1 VIALTV
7 RTRRRLHQVS
17 GAARSPIASRITAR
31 PRLAA
36 GLLLLGTGAGAEILA
51 GPVAGGLAAVYAVLG
66 FLVWLRIRRAKARA
80 AAWSEALDALSGLA
94 ADLRAGLAPA
104 NALAAH
110 WRIEAVPLVRERVSV
125 AWRVAEAT
133 GAPLADLLDRLD
145 ADLRGL
151 QRVRLSAA
159 AHAAGT
165 RATAVLLALLPLAG
179 IGVGYGMGA
188 DPLRV
193 LLHTPVG
200 TGCAAGAVLLQLAG
214 MAWAERLSRPPGGLT

>member
-1 VIALTV
+1 VIALAV

-17 GAARSPIASRITAR
+17 GAERAPFGSRILAH

-36 GLLLLGTGAGAEILA
+36 SIAGLGSGLGVGIPA
-51 GPVAGGLAAVYAVLG
+51 GPVAGGLATVYAVLG
-66 FLVWLRIRRAKARA
+66 FVVWRRIRWARVRAL
-80 AAWSEALDALSGLA
+80 AWSEALDALCALA

-104 NALAAH
+104 SALAEH
-110 WRIEAVPLVRERVSV
+110 WRIAEVPLVRDRVSV

-145 ADLRGL
+145 ADLRGV
-151 QRVRLSAA
+151 QRVRLSTA

-179 IGVGYGMGA
+179 IGVGYGMGV

-200 TGCAAGAVLLQLAG
+200 IGCAAGAVLLQLAG
-214 MAWAERLSRPPGGLT
+214 LAWTDRLSRPPGGLT